1 MRACMCVCALFGV
14 YSNAT
19 RPLATVMPR
28 IRQGNNQ
35 KFKRTCG
42 VSCIATYMCVCECMC
57 IVVCK
62 AALAFVCTFVKHLV
76 IHPRQVRQLCSY
88 AWHCCCC
95 CGKFS
100 ARFSKCHFNWTSKGA
115 CATQLLLAAFLPYLR
130 VWFLTFLSLCVC
142 VCIYTK
148 LCTCCGWRR
157 WLRLPA
163 VTSSCTTH
171 LLLLTRP
178 YQRCCDCW
186 FRLSL
191 HSISPPHC
199 SLTRIFNSS
208 LDMPDYGLFQAESHL
223 VDCWWIYV
231 WICWFGEWLH

>member
-62 AALAFVCTFVKHLV
+62 AALAFLCTFVKHLV

-115 CATQLLLAAFLPYLR
+115 CATHLLLAAFLPYLR
-130 VWFLTFLSLCVC
+130 VWFLTFLAVCVC
-142 VCIYTK
+142 VYIYK
-148 LCTCCGWRR
+148 AMHL
-157 WLRLPA
+157 LRL
-163 VTSSCTTH
+163 TSMIAFACGHLILYHTLTFADTALSTLLWLLVPTLTSLHFTAALLSHTH
-171 LLLLTRP
+171 L
-178 YQRCCDCW
+178 
-186 FRLSL
+186 
-191 HSISPPHC
+191 
-199 SLTRIFNSS
+199 
-208 LDMPDYGLFQAESHL
+208 
-223 VDCWWIYV
+223 
-231 WICWFGEWLH
+231 